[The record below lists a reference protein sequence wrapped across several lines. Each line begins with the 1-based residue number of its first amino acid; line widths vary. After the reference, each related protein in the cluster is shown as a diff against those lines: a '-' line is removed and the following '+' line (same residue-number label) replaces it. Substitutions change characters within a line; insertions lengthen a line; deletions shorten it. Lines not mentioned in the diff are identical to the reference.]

1 MFELDT
7 ILWIEGWETKTR
19 NESHHILKFEGELFQ
34 LSFGFFFFWELPVCY
49 PDHRSSLNLL
59 LAMAGVTVSCFDKNK
74 FQHWAAKVICYYLL
88 FNQSDLRWKPVA
100 TGSPVFSRASSSLP
114 VSALMMMLTSTLS
127 VCCD

>member
-59 LAMAGVTVSCFDKNK
+59 LAMAGVIVSCFD
-74 FQHWAAKVICYYLL
+74 
-88 FNQSDLRWKPVA
+88 
-100 TGSPVFSRASSSLP
+100 
-114 VSALMMMLTSTLS
+114 
-127 VCCD
+127 